1 MPMLEA
7 STRGLEEAPRP
18 SAYHLDFSGD
28 GWRTPELLQGW
39 DQLLNGRCNPDGL
52 YQTPDFFEHLHALGA
67 EQKKLSLMTVR
78 GADGSLAGVVPL
90 RVTRAS
96 LSFDVSHRVL
106 GAVNVSAVEVL
117 GSQPLIPSTSTH
129 HDRLFST
136 IIGAFPGCHAITMR
150 NVPTDSFLWRH
161 CHESKVLRSQFIV
174 YVPYGKRHC
183 HTIPLPAT
191 FEEYLTQFSA
201 KKRYNLRRQVRRLHT
216 HARGAVELRRIEAPN
231 DVTAL
236 IDAVETLRRGSR
248 SDSTHAHTGQLP
260 EIDPDAFADLARRD
274 MLLGY
279 VLLCEGRPC
288 AAAVGVK
295 YGRTYQMGSPMAAY
309 ILKGHDRMIHD
320 ESMAAFSPGTVL
332 LFLFIEDL
340 ISRGYQLIDLG
351 YGEPAYRHSS
361 TNLVVERGTILLLR
375 RTFSNSVYHVGHAAF
390 RAGVGHAA
398 FRAGISIVK
407 SLRQALS
414 RRDTHVQSSHLFPIL
429 SPTAGWFSTLLST

>member
-7 STRGLEEAPRP
+7 SMRGLEEASRP

-28 GWRTPELLQGW
+28 GWRTPELLRGW

-96 LSFDVSHRVL
+96 LSFDVSHRML

-117 GSQPLIPSTSTH
+117 GSQPLIPSTSTQ

-136 IIGAFPGCHAITMR
+136 IIGAFPGCHAITMK

-174 YVPYGKRHC
+174 CVPYGRRHC
-183 HTIPLPAT
+183 PTIPLPAT

-236 IDAVETLRRGSR
+236 IHAIETLRRGSR
-248 SDSTHAHTGQLP
+248 SDSTHAHAGP
-260 EIDPDAFADLARRD
+260 VPADRPRSVRRPAPPRHAARLRIA
-274 MLLGY
+274 L
-279 VLLCEGRPC
+279 
-288 AAAVGVK
+288 
-295 YGRTYQMGSPMAAY
+295 
-309 ILKGHDRMIHD
+309 
-320 ESMAAFSPGTVL
+320 
-332 LFLFIEDL
+332 
-340 ISRGYQLIDLG
+340 RGA
-351 YGEPAYRHSS
+351 P
-361 TNLVVERGTILLLR
+361 LLR
-375 RTFSNSVYHVGHAAF
+375 RGRSEVRAHLSNGQPHGGTHPQGA
-390 RAGVGHAA
+390 RPDD
-398 FRAGISIVK
+398 
-407 SLRQALS
+407 S
-414 RRDTHVQSSHLFPIL
+414 RRIDGRIF
-429 SPTAGWFSTLLST
+429 AGHRPVIPVHRGPDQPGIPAHRPGLRGAGLPA

>member
-1 MPMLEA
+1 
-7 STRGLEEAPRP
+7 
-18 SAYHLDFSGD
+18 
-28 GWRTPELLQGW
+28 
-39 DQLLNGRCNPDGL
+39 
-52 YQTPDFFEHLHALGA
+52 
-67 EQKKLSLMTVR
+67 MTVR

-96 LSFDVSHRVL
+96 LSFDVCHRVL

-231 DVTAL
+231 DVTRADRCRRNPSSRVSIRLDSMPTRASCRDRSRCVRRPGPPRHAARLRIAL
-236 IDAVETLRRGSR
+236 R
-248 SDSTHAHTGQLP
+248 
-260 EIDPDAFADLARRD
+260 
-274 MLLGY
+274 
-279 VLLCEGRPC
+279 GRPC
-288 AAAVGVK
+288 AAAVGGSTGVPIK
-295 YGRTYQMGSPMAAY
+295 MGSPMAAH

-320 ESMAAFSPGTVL
+320 ESMAAFSPRHRPV
-332 LFLFIEDL
+332 IPVH
-340 ISRGYQLIDLG
+340 RGPDQPGI
-351 YGEPAYRHSS
+351 PAHRPGLRGAGLPAIARRILWSS
-361 TNLVVERGTILLLR
+361 AATILLLR

-390 RAGVGHAA
+390 RAGVGA
-398 FRAGISIVK
+398 RG
-407 SLRQALS
+407 LP
-414 RRDTHVQSSHLFPIL
+414 RRDQHRQVPA
-429 SPTAGWFSTLLST
+429 AGAEPS